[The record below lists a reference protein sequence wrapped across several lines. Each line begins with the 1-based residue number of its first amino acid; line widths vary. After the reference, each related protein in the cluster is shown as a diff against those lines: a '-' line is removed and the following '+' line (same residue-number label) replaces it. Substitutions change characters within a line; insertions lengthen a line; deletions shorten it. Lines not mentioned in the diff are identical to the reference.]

1 MIELWSD
8 IVVQG
13 RRADVQSVAIL
24 ITDGQSSTNTL
35 STLAE
40 AADAHEAGI
49 KIYTIGVSSLVN
61 ETELQLISS
70 TPRLYYHQWW
80 NVGNLAGLESIQPVV
95 ARTLCRPDY
104 GTLKLPDYLCSLR
117 SYCLT

>member
-1 MIELWSD
+1 MIELWNCNA
-8 IVVQG
+8 VQG
-13 RRADVQSVAIL
+13 RREDVESVAIL

-40 AADAHEAGI
+40 AAAAHEDGI

-80 NVGNLAGLESIQPVV
+80 NVGNLASLSSIQPVV

-104 GTLKLPDYLCSLR
+104 GNLQS
-117 SYCLT
+117 